1 MKHLEDFDEEALQ
14 SAVKKSEFLLNRVIK
29 PMKEKEEEDE
39 TDEEDEDDENE
50 DWLIYLM
57 EFLKDLL
64 YSYSNVMYWIKKEE
78 NVCCDMT

>member
-50 DWLIYLM
+50 D
-57 EFLKDLL
+57 
-64 YSYSNVMYWIKKEE
+64 
-78 NVCCDMT
+78 